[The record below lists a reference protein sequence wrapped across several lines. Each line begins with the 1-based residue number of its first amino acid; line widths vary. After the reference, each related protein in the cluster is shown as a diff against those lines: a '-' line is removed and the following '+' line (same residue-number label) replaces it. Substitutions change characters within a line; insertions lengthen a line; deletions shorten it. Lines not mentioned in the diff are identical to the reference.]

1 MIPVLAVGFA
11 LLGGLLL
18 WFVIDSRGAWWM
30 KLPAIVV
37 TCVFTFAVWHAL
49 GSFSG
54 WPTTQDPPAR
64 ALLLASAIDEPRA
77 IYVWLQPETDPGPLG
92 YRPRQNEPRAY
103 RLPYSPQLHAEIDR
117 ATKLAK
123 HGSLAELRRTTVS
136 ARSGSGRRSRFVVRG
151 YHLPGSEVPRK
162 DEPPSAQAQI
172 ALRQGS

>member
-1 MIPVLAVGFA
+1 VIPVLAVGFA

-37 TCVFTFAVWHAL
+37 TCLFTFVAWHAL

-54 WPTTQDPPAR
+54 WPTTQLPPAR
-64 ALLLASAIDEPRA
+64 ALLVASSIDEPTA
-77 IYVWLQPETDPGPLG
+77 IYVWLQPENDNGLLG
-92 YRPRQNEPRAY
+92 YRPTRGEPRAY
-103 RLPYSPQLHAEIDR
+103 RLPYSPELHAEIDR

-123 HGSLAELRRTTVS
+123 RGRAAELLRTGGRTATS
-136 ARSGSGRRSRFVVRG
+136 SGRRTRFVVRG
-151 YHLPGSEVPRK
+151 YHLPGSDVPRK
-162 DEPPSAQAQI
+162 DEPPSARAEI